1 MRKSALKKQEQKQ
14 TILLVDNDPSFRQL
28 LREIIAPCGFAIAEA
43 DSAEQALKS
52 LDGRVCLSI
61 VDFRLP
67 DMDGMTFIS
76 KMRENFP
83 HTPVV
88 FCTSNFCDAKTFNW
102 LRNILHVSLILQK
115 PIEPNIFLHQLEGLL
130 PAVAKAEWDEPT
142 LVNVSPAQIEAVKS
156 SPGKPADK
164 IKAKKAAPK
173 TAKKAEKKAKKER
186 EAKAKKELVEKF
198 AAQTAV
204 STSSYEEY
212 VKQKEDFE
220 RVEGFEL
227 AGATSKEQLEQ
238 EAEDRWR
245 HLPEDLTLPE
255 VETNESLLVQ
265 LQQIRRK
272 LETEARIRAAQ
283 LELRKAIPP
292 DWEKLSE
299 TIDKLKS
306 DAKDHLLQKECEG
319 LAHRLRGTAGS
330 LGLSRVSA
338 CAGKIENCL
347 SILNPDE
354 DQKFLWSEIS
364 RALAD
369 GETSLRLAESMERN
383 ESDKKGF
390 SVGDVLMLTD
400 ESKFRDAISQ
410 LNPYVNADFVFAK
423 SETDAVMKASSYRFD
438 SAVLD
443 LSFVQ
448 AAHLPQLTRE
458 LRMISNN
465 ANLALA
471 CFANDKE
478 MPDSTALSYLGISA
492 TENFPADHEKLES
505 TLQKLAVSRLNQQP
519 RVLTVDDDKVLTNFI
534 QTILSDIGM
543 NVQALNEPIH
553 VLDVLEAVQPDI
565 VLLDVM
571 MPGLS
576 GFDVCRMLREQEK
589 WHTIPILFL
598 TSKSDPQGRAA
609 AFQAG
614 GSDLLSKPIL
624 TEELIARVRAQLDHS
639 HSRRMTQTIDG
650 STGALKK
657 NMLLH
662 RAKEVLADSVMN
674 KQTFLF
680 SLLRINNF
688 DQLASYGL
696 FSQMNVVSVLGKL
709 LCSRFTA
716 EVLRGRWDD
725 NTFAVASACQDK
737 EAALAALQAFSHEV
751 EQMAFMLPFA
761 DKLDITISIATVARE
776 SYYDSIEKLYKAAE
790 AKLSS

>member
-1 MRKSALKKQEQKQ
+1 MKNQKQKQ
-14 TILLVDNDPSFRQL
+14 TILLVDDDPNFRQL
-28 LREIIAPCGFAIAEA
+28 LCEILAPCGFAIAEA
-43 DSAEQALKS
+43 DSAEQAMNK

-76 KMRENFP
+76 KMREKFP
-83 HTPVV
+83 RTPVV

-130 PAVAKAEWDEPT
+130 PTITRVERDEPT
-142 LVNVSPAQIEAVKS
+142 LVNMAPANVEAIKTAAE
-156 SPGKPADK
+156 KPADK
-164 IKAKKAAPK
+164 TKGKKTEPK
-173 TAKKAEKKAKKER
+173 TAKKADKKAKKGK
-186 EAKAKKELVEKF
+186 EAKSKKEGTEKF
-198 AAQTAV
+198 AAQKAV

-212 VKQKEDFE
+212 VKQKEEFE

-227 AGATSKEQLEQ
+227 AGTASKEQLEQ
-238 EAEDRWR
+238 EAEERWR
-245 HLPEDLTLPE
+245 QLPDDLTEPE

-265 LQQIRRK
+265 LQQMRRK

-299 TIDKLKS
+299 SIGSLKS
-306 DAKDHLLQKECEG
+306 QPNDQLLRKDCEG
-319 LAHRLRGTAGS
+319 LAHRLRGTSGS

-354 DQKFLWSEIS
+354 DQEFLWSEVF

-390 SVGDVLMLTD
+390 SVGNVLMLTD
-400 ESKFRDAISQ
+400 ESKFRSAISQ

-423 SETDAVMKASSYRFD
+423 SATDAVMKASSYRFD
-438 SAVLD
+438 SAVID
-443 LSFVQ
+443 LSFIP

-471 CFANDKE
+471 CFANDGE
-478 MPDSTALSYLGISA
+478 IPDSSALSYLGISA
-492 TENFPADHEKLES
+492 TEKFPADQEKLES

-519 RVLTVDDDKVLTNFI
+519 RVLTVDDDKVLTSFI
-534 QTILSDIGM
+534 QTILSNIGM

-553 VLDVLEAVQPDI
+553 VLEALEDVQPDI

-576 GFDVCRMLREQEK
+576 GFDVCRMLRDQEK

-609 AFQAG
+609 AFQSG

-624 TEELIARVRAQLDHS
+624 SEELIARVRAQLDHS

-657 NMLLH
+657 DMLIH
-662 RAKEVLADSVMN
+662 RAKETLAESVKN
-674 KQTFLF
+674 KQTFMF

-688 DQLASYGL
+688 EQLASYGL

-725 NTFAVASACQDK
+725 NTFAVASACDDK
-737 EAALAALQAFSHEV
+737 EAALAALQSFSQEV
-751 EQMAFMLPFA
+751 KQMAFMLPFA
-761 DKLDITISIATVARE
+761 DKLDITINIATAVRA
-776 SYYDSIEKLYKAAE
+776 SDFDSIEKLCKDAE
-790 AKLSS
+790 AKLNS